1 MMMDNF
7 SGMPIMNRQVKVL
20 KMKPMMKKEKTKMKK
35 KYSLM
40 MKTIFHLKR
49 LTKKKVLGVE
59 LL

>member
-7 SGMPIMNRQVKVL
+7 SGMPIINPQVKVL

-35 KYSLM
+35 NYSLM

-49 LTKKKVLGVE
+49 LTKKKV
-59 LL
+59 